1 MHLITITT
9 VLLFLPAMVFSA
21 PLAKGQNGGIV
32 VGAVDCQ
39 KSLNKCRINP
49 DANRSTWYVAAT
61 SFVVSWDVNAD
72 GVFYR
77 LVTLIITGALRTMS
91 DSGKA
96 SGDWTI
102 RYVRFVVV
110 VWILSVTWSIFLR
123 FSKLTMLGKLRLFH
137 AWDGIWE
144 GHHV

>member
-1 MHLITITT
+1 MGTGSKGQATPMDLHVRILDNGNRAVVLNHQAKRSPAMHLITITT

-61 SFVVSWDVNAD
+61 SFV
-72 GVFYR
+72 
-77 LVTLIITGALRTMS
+77 MS
-91 DSGKA
+91 
-96 SGDWTI
+96 
-102 RYVRFVVV
+102 
-110 VWILSVTWSIFLR
+110 
-123 FSKLTMLGKLRLFH
+123 
-137 AWDGIWE
+137 
-144 GHHV
+144 